1 MLKNVT
7 KIYSIVTILNYLNYN
22 MNNEMVKCG
31 IVNNCINDS
40 LVYYS
45 KLEKHRKKIIQ
56 TLLSLRKITD
66 KQLSDLKLAY
76 KEFAKHFFSKKTIKC
91 MRTFCSPKNTNYKK
105 TVKVIDGL
113 KEKIITTK
121 SKIRL
126 FDKNK
131 NYTKLMNLIFVIL
144 GHFSKNYQKFFV

>member
-22 MNNEMVKCG
+22 MNNVMVKCG

-56 TLLSLRKITD
+56 NILSLRKITD

-91 MRTFCSPKNTNYKK
+91 MRTFCNMKTTNYKK
-105 TVKVIDGL
+105 TVKVIDRL

-121 SKIRL
+121 SKIRF

-131 NYTKLMNLIFVIL
+131 NYAKLMNLIFVIL
-144 GHFSKNYQKFFV
+144 SHFSKNYQKFFV

>member
-1 MLKNVT
+1 
-7 KIYSIVTILNYLNYN
+7 
-22 MNNEMVKCG
+22 MVKCG

-40 LVYYS
+40 LSYYL
-45 KLEKHRKKIIQ
+45 KIEKHRKKIIKN
-56 TLLSLRKITD
+56 LLSLRKITD
-66 KQLSDLKLAY
+66 KQLNDLKLAY

-91 MRTFCSPKNTNYKK
+91 MREYCNPKSTNYKK
-105 TVKVIDGL
+105 TIKVINML
-113 KEKIITTK
+113 KDKIITTK

-144 GHFSKNYQKFFV
+144 GHFSKNYQKFFIK